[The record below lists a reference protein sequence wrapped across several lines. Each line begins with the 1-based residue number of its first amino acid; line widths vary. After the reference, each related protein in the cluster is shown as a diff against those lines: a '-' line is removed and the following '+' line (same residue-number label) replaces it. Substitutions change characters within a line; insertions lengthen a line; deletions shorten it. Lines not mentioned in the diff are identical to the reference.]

1 MKSRRRIGERQWR
14 GAFCA
19 AAIAVLANGCDQ
31 IANPVPL
38 LFQPDTRVFKGI
50 VASDEPRAT
59 LIGESILNGG
69 GTAGDAAAAVALA
82 LAVTY
87 PAAAGLGGGGACL
100 AYDPTSNEAQSVDFM
115 PRRANAGGP
124 VAIPGFTRG
133 IGAVHGRY
141 GRMPIGQ
148 VIAPAENL
156 ARFGHQASRAFV
168 RRLEAAQDPEL
179 SRNWRT
185 PNLAPLAIGRT
196 YVQPDLAGTL
206 EVVRV
211 RGFASLHVGPGAR
224 AVAEALNG
232 VGGQI
237 AVEELRD
244 FSAEWKK
251 ADSLITGDVTI
262 HVGGAGLMGAQA
274 TLANWRNYVASGA
287 YEDASAANKSA
298 ALRRGAVLGPGGEKG
313 GSTSF
318 VVADRSGLVIGCVLT
333 LGQEFGL
340 RRLVG
345 ELGFVAATPAD
356 DGGSSAFIVVSHIL
370 KRTFAVGAASGPGA
384 PAALLSTFTPMW
396 LEGKHVDYTIA
407 ERPVAGDAR
416 VNIVFCPNSIPSS
429 ADICYPATDP
439 RGFGLAV
446 GGVK

>member
-1 MKSRRRIGERQWR
+1 MEIRRRIGERQWR
-14 GAFCA
+14 GAFGA
-19 AAIAVLANGCDQ
+19 AAIAAVVGACDW
-31 IANPVPL
+31 ISPAVPL
-38 LFQPDTRVFKGI
+38 RFQPDTKVFRGV
-50 VASDEPRAT
+50 VASDEPRAS

-100 AYDPTSNEAQSVDFM
+100 AYDPTSNEAQSVDFL
-115 PRRANAGGP
+115 PRRANGGGP
-124 VAIPGFTRG
+124 IAVPGFTRG

-156 ARFGHQASRAFV
+156 ARFGNQASRAFV

-185 PNLAPLAIGRT
+185 ANLAPLAIGRNYT
-196 YVQPDLAGTL
+196 QPDLAGTL

-211 RGFASLHVGPGAR
+211 KGFASLHVGPGGR
-224 AVAEALNG
+224 AVAEALNAA
-232 VGGQI
+232 GGRI
-237 AVEELRD
+237 EADELRD

-262 HVGGAGLMGAQA
+262 HVGGGGLLGAP
-274 TLANWRNYVASGA
+274 TVLANWRALIASGA
-287 YEDASAANKSA
+287 YDNASTANKPVV
-298 ALRRGAVLGPGGEKG
+298 LRGTVPGAGGEKG
-313 GSTSF
+313 GTTSF
-318 VVADRSGLVIGCVLT
+318 IVADRSGLVIGCVLT
-333 LGQEFGL
+333 LGQEFGS

-345 ELGFVAATPAD
+345 DLGFVAATPPEE
-356 DGGSSAFIVVSHIL
+356 GGTAAFIVVSQVL

-384 PAALLSTFTPMW
+384 PAALLSTFAPMW
-396 LEGKHVDYTIA
+396 IEGKHVDYTIA

-429 ADICYPATDP
+429 AEICYPATDP
-439 RGFGLAV
+439 RGFGLAL